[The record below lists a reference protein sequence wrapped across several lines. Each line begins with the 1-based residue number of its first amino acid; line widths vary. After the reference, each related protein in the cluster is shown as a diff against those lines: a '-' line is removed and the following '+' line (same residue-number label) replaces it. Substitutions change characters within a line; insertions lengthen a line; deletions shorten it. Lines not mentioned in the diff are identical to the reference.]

1 MGQGDG
7 QWHRERES
15 EMFDEPHSINYQV
28 YGRHYLHAWEGAI
41 GKARSADGLRAFVL
55 TQG

>member
-28 YGRHYLHAWEGAI
+28 YGRHYLHAWEGAN

-55 TQG
+55 TQE